1 VLPERSIRN
10 AVEAYAGDA
19 DGRFQ
24 WPMPWVE
31 LAPARSEEMRAA
43 RTCTAVIGK
52 GLKRGKQCTSH
63 ARAGYDICGSH
74 LRHCSDTEKAAH
86 AEAQS
91 DSAANAVTQRKAQ
104 RPQAL
109 VLLGRFA
116 TQYGAVLAASEA
128 WAFGLESE
136 QKQTAPSTSGPQAQT
151 SEFRSCQ
158 PIEVCSCHLPVGD
171 GGAKVPCGAATCLL
185 PHVLVYF
192 ARDLA
197 PLRSIRFDRPD
208 NPLFPLC
215 PELNEGRS
223 GHTPAFTY
231 GIKIAP
237 ERQATADGWGDLGDG
252 SESGD
257 DQSEGG
263 GSGSVASGS
272 AADSSEGSGGS
283 IVGEDDEA
291 AALSQLLG
299 LSQSQITLPILSQGH
314 QPKLQQ
320 PQLQAL
326 PRPALPKPALS
337 KPALSVSFAAPPEF
351 KTRGCRRGASC
362 AAAILPVAATRFIAG
377 ILSEDELQGQF
388 GRSAE
393 AGAWQRSAANVVLL
407 SASRETALGAK
418 VRGGRMR
425 GRQVVHSSSAAV
437 AGVLGR
443 AMGLAER
450 LRVAWDEASSDSRG
464 SED

>member
-1 VLPERSIRN
+1 
-10 AVEAYAGDA
+10 
-19 DGRFQ
+19 
-24 WPMPWVE
+24 
-31 LAPARSEEMRAA
+31 
-43 RTCTAVIGK
+43 
-52 GLKRGKQCTSH
+52 
-63 ARAGYDICGSH
+63 
-74 LRHCSDTEKAAH
+74 
-86 AEAQS
+86 
-91 DSAANAVTQRKAQ
+91 
-104 RPQAL
+104 
-109 VLLGRFA
+109 
-116 TQYGAVLAASEA
+116 
-128 WAFGLESE
+128 
-136 QKQTAPSTSGPQAQT
+136 
-151 SEFRSCQ
+151 
-158 PIEVCSCHLPVGD
+158 
-171 GGAKVPCGAATCLL
+171 
-185 PHVLVYF
+185 VYF

-272 AADSSEGSGGS
+272 TADSSEGSGGS

-299 LSQSQITLPILSQGH
+299 LSQSQVTLPILSKGH

-320 PQLQAL
+320 QLQAL

-437 AGVLGR
+437 AGVLGS
-443 AMGLAER
+443 AVGLAER
-450 LRVAWDEASSDSRG
+450 LRVAWDEASSDSHG